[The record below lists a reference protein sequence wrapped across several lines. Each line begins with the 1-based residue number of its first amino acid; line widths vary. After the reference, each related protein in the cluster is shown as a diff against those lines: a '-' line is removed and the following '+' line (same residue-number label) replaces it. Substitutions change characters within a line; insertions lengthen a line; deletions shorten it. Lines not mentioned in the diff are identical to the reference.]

1 MINIVTM
8 LGSVKNFNSLS
19 AACAK
24 NDIRIAAD
32 NFEDAYEF
40 IGAFDS
46 LNMNIDAAVISD
58 EMLKEM
64 DKKDFFETIRASEPN
79 IRIIIVFPGYRNQ
92 YIEEQITE
100 YREVY
105 GISDIIY
112 EGMAIDELCFVEVVK
127 KGYIYGYDVNVYD
140 ETEEPDPEPVKEQ
153 KCITI
158 GVMGL
163 THGCGTTNMAVSIAD
178 YIALSEEIPVK
189 AIDFSGTGHLRFAK
203 SKRVTFIVHSGIDI
217 PRLTRNSKALVYD
230 FGTPYQ
236 LSSKGKLISN
246 TDCYSE
252 ERMKIFRECDLKI
265 CMCFADSWHIGKV
278 KYLLNDRAWKR
289 EIDDSYIF
297 LFDTLPVQFK
307 SRHSKINIYGRND
320 KEIARRVAGLF
331 ALKGGG

>member
-8 LGSVKNFNSLS
+8 LDGIKDFKALS

-32 NFEDAYEF
+32 NFEDVDEF
-40 IGAFDS
+40 ISAFES
-46 LNMNIDAAVISD
+46 LDVNIDAAVVSD
-58 EMLKEM
+58 TLLKGRG
-64 DKKDFFETIRASEPN
+64 KKAFFESIRANEPN

-105 GISDIIY
+105 SISDIIY
-112 EGMAIDELCFVEVVK
+112 EGMGIDELCFVEVVK

-140 ETEEPDPEPVKEQ
+140 ETEESEPEAVKEQ

-163 THGCGTTNMAVSIAD
+163 THGCGTTNMAISIAE

-236 LSSKGKLISN
+236 LSSKGKLFSN
-246 TDCYSE
+246 NDCSSE

-289 EIDDSYIF
+289 EIDDSYMF
-297 LFDTLPVQFK
+297 LFDTLPDRFK
-307 SRHSKINIYGRND
+307 SRYSKINIYARND

-331 ALKGGG
+331 ALRGGG